1 MDVSSIAFEGINRA
15 LERLSQAAGRLA
27 SGPPEPED
35 MVELSLA
42 DLQMAAS
49 IKALKAGDEM
59 QRRIVDLLG

>member
-1 MDVSSIAFEGINRA
+1 
-15 LERLSQAAGRLA
+15 
-27 SGPPEPED
+27 